1 MFLIVLSFVFL
12 SAAAELEADIE
23 RQRLQHGNEADDP
36 PSRALQEV
44 DTPHAPQE
52 VDTPHAAA
60 VHVGDHSPLSSA
72 QILSNAAPAAAEV
85 RPGRDAS
92 LPPPPVPVDVAWD
105 SDSTRDSVLESGD
118 EELMAVDED
127 DDNGGAGVSSGQVRS
142 DSVTNALLNC

>member
-23 RQRLQHGNEADDP
+23 RQRLQHGNEADDS
-36 PSRALQEV
+36 PSLALQEV
-44 DTPHAPQE
+44 HTPQ
-52 VDTPHAAA
+52 AAA

-72 QILSNAAPAAAEV
+72 QMLCNAAPAAAEV

-92 LPPPPVPVDVAWD
+92 IPPPPVPAEIAWD

-118 EELMAVDED
+118 EELMAVDD
-127 DDNGGAGVSSGQVRS
+127 DDDHGGAGVSSGQVRS
-142 DSVTNALLNC
+142 DC

>member
-12 SAAAELEADIE
+12 SAAAELEADIQ

-36 PSRALQEV
+36 PSHAPQEV
-44 DTPHAPQE
+44 DTPHAAAQE

-72 QILSNAAPAAAEV
+72 QILSNAVPAAAEV

-92 LPPPPVPVDVAWD
+92 LPLPPVPVEVAWD

-118 EELMAVDED
+118 EELMAVDDD

-142 DSVTNALLNC
+142 DSVTNALLK